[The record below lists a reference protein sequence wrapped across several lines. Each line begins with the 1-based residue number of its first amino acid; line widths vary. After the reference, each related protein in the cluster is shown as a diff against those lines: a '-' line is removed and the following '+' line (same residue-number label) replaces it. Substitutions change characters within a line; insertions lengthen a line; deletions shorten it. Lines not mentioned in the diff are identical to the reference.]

1 MPAKEHAIKSALDR
15 IDKLRDEDIDYSDI
29 PELGDD
35 MFAKPLAPWPP
46 KKETITIRV
55 DSDVLG
61 WFKRQG
67 TGYQTRMNQVL
78 RRYMD
83 VAAEQRARPTDRTRR
98 QTSRR
103 PKPSSKRAR

>member
-1 MPAKEHAIKSALDR
+1 MPAKERTIKSDLAR

-29 PELGDD
+29 PELVDEV
-35 MFAKPLAPWPP
+35 FAQPFVPWPP

-67 TGYQTRMNQVL
+67 RGYQTRINQIL
-78 RRYMD
+78 RRSMD
-83 VAAEQRARPTDRTRR
+83 VAGERARPKTRTRR
-98 QTSRR
+98 QASGRARTSRR
-103 PKPSSKRAR
+103 AR

>member
-1 MPAKEHAIKSALDR
+1 LDR

-29 PELGDD
+29 PELGDE

-55 DSDVLG
+55 DSDVLC

-83 VAAEQRARPTDRTRR
+83 VAGQQRALSAGRVRR
-98 QTSRR
+98 QASGR